1 MFVGLTTDSLDKKYI
16 SDERKLIQRLA
27 NGEEMAFEI
36 LFYRYRGKVGN
47 FIKKTLPPGIDL
59 EETVNEIFLRVWMNK
74 TKLDVNLPLEPYL
87 FRVARNIVI
96 DEFRKNIQYQVYLQE
111 GSFLSDLS
119 IHGADEILEGKELK
133 NWFTDVLKQLPEKRR
148 EIFIMSRFKDMTYRE
163 IAKKLNITENTVDTQ
178 IRRSLKYLRQELKK
192 IYFFFIFF

>member
-59 EETVNEIFLRVWMNK
+59 EETVNEIFSSGM
-74 TKLDVNLPLEPYL
+74 
-87 FRVARNIVI
+87 
-96 DEFRKNIQYQVYLQE
+96 DE
-111 GSFLSDLS
+111 
-119 IHGADEILEGKELK
+119 
-133 NWFTDVLKQLPEKRR
+133 
-148 EIFIMSRFKDMTYRE
+148 
-163 IAKKLNITENTVDTQ
+163 
-178 IRRSLKYLRQELKK
+178 
-192 IYFFFIFF
+192 